1 MRGELKLLKKNK
13 FQFSKLII
21 IIETLLTMYVTY
33 EVIELIKIVVVNGFD
48 GNLPYL
54 TTLITVVWGA
64 YGVSVSY
71 YYSKSKCENV
81 EKIKSSRVTNKYE
94 GSDL

>member
-1 MRGELKLLKKNK
+1 MKKI
-13 FQFSKLII
+13 QFSKLII
-21 IIETLLTMYVTY
+21 IIETILTMYVTY
-33 EVIELIKIVVVNGFD
+33 EVIELIKTVITNNFEGS
-48 GNLPYL
+48 LPYL

-81 EKIKSSRVTNKYE
+81 ETIKRSARVNNE